1 MRGVT
6 LLSAC
11 FAVAIFLLIP
21 IPHASAAL
29 VNGALS
35 RDFAP
40 VSGYIVETA
49 GNQFII
55 DLDARQQISVG
66 DVLSVVTPGAS
77 IVHPVTKEVLGS
89 QDTVKGLLS
98 ITGIKSGYSY
108 CRPIGSAAAFQK
120 GDVIRRF
127 QNIDAEFWDYT
138 GQGEAYF
145 SELQSMLPHLQW
157 QGYASSQ
164 NGRPATPTLPKGK
177 SAALYFILTSQG
189 LDVRAPDFEL
199 IHNYPAAAQPAM
211 PAVTLAAAQESAAI
225 KSVSPSGKGTY
236 WSSPPLKGTPIGL
249 EIGDFDGDGRQE
261 LAVAF
266 ENRLEISRLVNGSYQ
281 QLGTVHF
288 GSALRGHHLD
298 GFDLTKNGRMQLF
311 VSAIT
316 DSGNLS
322 GFTIE
327 WQEGQYRITRNK
339 IPWHLRRITL
349 PGDGPVLV
357 AQKMG
362 FQGRKFAGP
371 LFRVALAGTK
381 LVEGTQMDVPPKVNL
396 YGFAPLPGRQNQ
408 FACLGDDGYLNIV
421 TTNGE
426 ILGSSVDK
434 VGGNESYIEMRGDV
448 QIGGESWFSYLPAR
462 IEVNAAGEIIVPVNS
477 GFSVLSRAKMY
488 SRSELKA
495 MTWDGAALRDI
506 WHSTPEKSYLADFRL
521 ADANNDG
528 QTLLVTVVAYP
539 DDKPFTPRRAALHVY
554 RLP

>member
-6 LLSAC
+6 LQTAC
-11 FAVAIFLLIP
+11 FALVIFLLIP
-21 IPHASAAL
+21 VLNASAAL
-29 VNGALS
+29 VNGALA

-40 VSGYIVETA
+40 ASGYIVETA

-55 DLDARQQISVG
+55 DLDAKQQIAVG
-66 DVLSVVTPGAS
+66 DIFSVVTPGAK
-77 IVHPVTKEVLGS
+77 IVHPVTKAVLGS
-89 QDTVKGLLS
+89 LDTVKGFLQ

-108 CRPIGSAAAFQK
+108 CRQISSATALQK
-120 GDVIRRF
+120 GDAIRRF
-127 QNIDAEFWDYT
+127 QNVDAEFWDYT

-145 SELQSMLPHLQW
+145 TELQSLLPHLQW

-164 NGRPATPTLPKGK
+164 KGRPTTPTLPKGK

-189 LDVRAPDFEL
+189 LEVRSPDFEL
-199 IHNYPAAAQPAM
+199 IHSYPAVAQSAM
-211 PAVTLAAAQESAAI
+211 SAVTLAAVEESAVI
-225 KSVSPSGKGTY
+225 KSVVPSGIGNY
-236 WSSPPLKGTPIGL
+236 WTSPPLKGTPIGL
-249 EIGDFDGDGRQE
+249 EVGDFDGDGRQE

-266 ENRLEISRLVNGSYQ
+266 EDRLEISRLVNGSYQ

-288 GSALRGHHLD
+288 GNALRGHHLD
-298 GFDLTKNGRMQLF
+298 GFDLKKNGRMQLF

-322 GFTIE
+322 GLIIE
-327 WQEGQYRITRNK
+327 SQDGTYRVTRNK
-339 IPWHLRRITL
+339 IAWHLRRITL
-349 PGDGPVLV
+349 PGDGAVLI

-371 LFRVALAGTK
+371 LFRVKLVGTE
-381 LVEGTQMDVPPKVNL
+381 LVEGEPITVPPKVNL
-396 YGFAPLPGRQNQ
+396 YDFAALPGKQHL
-408 FACLGDDGYLNIV
+408 FASLGEDGYLNIV
-421 TTNGE
+421 TAEGQV
-426 ILGSSVDK
+426 LGSSVDK
-434 VGGNESYIEMRGDV
+434 MGGNESCIEMRGDV
-448 QIGGESWFSYLPAR
+448 QIGGESWLSYLPAR
-462 IEVNAAGEIIVPVNS
+462 VEVNAAGEIIVPVNS

-495 MTWDGAALRDI
+495 MVWDGATLRDV

-528 QTLLVTVVAYP
+528 QTLLVTAVAYP
-539 DDKPFTPRRAALHVY
+539 DNNPFSPRRSALHVY

>member
-6 LLSAC
+6 LLSVC
-11 FAVAIFLLIP
+11 FALAILLLIP

-55 DLDARQQISVG
+55 DLDARQQIAVG

-77 IVHPVTKEVLGS
+77 IVHPVTKAVLGS
-89 QDTVKGLLS
+89 QDTVKGLLQ

-108 CRPIGSAAAFQK
+108 CRPIGSAAALQK
-120 GDVIRRF
+120 GDAIRRF

-145 SELQSMLPHLQW
+145 SQLQSMLSHLQW

-164 NGRPATPTLPKGK
+164 KGRPATPTLPQGK

-199 IHNYPAAAQPAM
+199 IHSYPAAAQPAM
-211 PAVTLAAAQESAAI
+211 PTVTVAAAQESAAI
-225 KSVSPSGKGTY
+225 KSVLPSGLGTY
-236 WSSPPLKGTPIGL
+236 WTSPPLKGTPIGL
-249 EIGDFDGDGRQE
+249 EVGDFDGDGRRE

-266 ENRLEISRLVNGSYQ
+266 EDRLEISRLVNGSYQ
-281 QLGTVHF
+281 QLGTVSF
-288 GSALRGHHLD
+288 GSALSGHHLD
-298 GFDLTKNGRMQLF
+298 GFDLKKNGRMQLF

-316 DSGNLS
+316 DSGTLS
-322 GFTIE
+322 GLTIE
-327 WQEGQYRITRNK
+327 WQDGTYRVTRNK

-349 PGDGPVLV
+349 PGDEPVLV

-362 FQGRKFAGP
+362 FQGRTFAGP
-371 LFRVALAGTK
+371 LFRVALVGTE
-381 LVEGTQMDVPPKVNL
+381 LIEGTQLNVPPKVNL
-396 YGFAPLPGRQNQ
+396 YDFAPLPGKQNH

-421 TTNGE
+421 TTDGQ

-434 VGGNESYIEMRGDV
+434 VGGNESSIEMRGDV
-448 QIGGESWFSYLPAR
+448 QIGGESWLSYLPAR
-462 IEVNAAGEIIVPVNS
+462 VEVNAAGEILVPVNS

-488 SRSELKA
+488 SKSELKT
-495 MTWDGAALRDI
+495 MVWDGSTLRDV

-539 DDKPFTPRRAALHVY
+539 DYKLFSPRRAALHVY

>member
-1 MRGVT
+1 MRGVI
-6 LLSAC
+6 LLSVC
-11 FAVAIFLLIP
+11 FALTILLLIP
-21 IPHASAAL
+21 VPHASAAL
-29 VNGALS
+29 VNSALS

-40 VSGYIVETA
+40 ASGYIVETA

-55 DLDARQQISVG
+55 DLDARQQIAVG
-66 DVLSVVTPGAS
+66 DVFSVVTPGAR
-77 IVHPVTKEVLGS
+77 IVHPVTKAELGS
-89 QDTVKGLLS
+89 QDTVKGLMR
-98 ITGIKSGYSY
+98 ITGIKAGYSY
-108 CRPIGSAAAFQK
+108 CRPIGSAATLQK
-120 GDVIRRF
+120 GDAIRRF

-145 SELQSMLPHLQW
+145 SELQVLLPHLQW

-164 NGRPATPTLPKGK
+164 KGRPVTPTLPKGK

-189 LDVRAPDFEL
+189 LDVRSPDFEL
-199 IHNYPAAAQPAM
+199 IHSYPVAAQPAM
-211 PAVTLAAAQESAAI
+211 PAVPLLAAQESAAS
-225 KSVSPSGKGTY
+225 KSVSPSGIGTY

-249 EIGDFDGDGRQE
+249 EVGDFDGDGRQE

-266 ENRLEISRLVNGSYQ
+266 ADRLEISRLVNGSYQ

-298 GFDLTKNGRMQLF
+298 GFDLKKNGRMQLF

-322 GFTIE
+322 GLTIE
-327 WQEGQYRITRNK
+327 WQDGTYRVTRNK

-349 PGDGPVLV
+349 PGDGSVLV

-371 LFRVALAGTK
+371 LFRVELAGTE
-381 LVEGTQMDVPPKVNL
+381 LVEGTQLNVPPKVNL
-396 YGFAPLPGRQNQ
+396 YDFAPLPGKQNL
-408 FACLGDDGYLNIV
+408 FACLGGDGYLNIV
-421 TTNGE
+421 TTDGQ

-434 VGGNESYIEMRGDV
+434 VGGNESYIEMREDV
-448 QIGGESWFSYLPAR
+448 QNGGESWFSYLPAR
-462 IEVNAAGEIIVPVNS
+462 VEVNAAGEIIVPVNS
-477 GFSVLSRAKMY
+477 GFSMLSRAKMY

-495 MTWDGAALRDI
+495 MTWDGSTLRDV

-539 DDKPFTPRRAALHVY
+539 DYKLFSPRRSALHVY